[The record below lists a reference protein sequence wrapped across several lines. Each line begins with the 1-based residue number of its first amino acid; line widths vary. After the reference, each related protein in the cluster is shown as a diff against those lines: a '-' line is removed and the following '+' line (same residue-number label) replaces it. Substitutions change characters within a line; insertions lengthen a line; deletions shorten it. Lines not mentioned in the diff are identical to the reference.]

1 MTSTLV
7 VIGHGMV
14 GHRLADRLRELDTAH
29 RWRVCV
35 LGEEPEPAYDR
46 VRLSAYLRNRSRAAL
61 SLVRPDFLADPRI
74 TVRSAS
80 PAVSVDRRAR
90 TVHTAGGEP
99 ITYDALVL
107 ATGSRPFVPP
117 VPGRHLRNCFVQRT
131 VEDIDALS
139 AAARPGRPAVVI
151 GGGLLGLEA
160 AQGLQLLGMR
170 PHLVESAPHLMPA
183 QLDGEAAR
191 VLQDGAARLGL
202 HLHCGTT
209 VVSVDGDAGGLVRSV
224 TLGDGSVVE
233 ADLVVFA
240 AGIRPRDDLPVT
252 PALPLAERGGY
263 LTDAFCRT
271 ADDRIWAVG
280 ECAAVLGRCHGLVAP
295 GYRMAD
301 SVACGLTGHHA
312 EPLDEM
318 DDSTELKLLGV
329 HVATFGSTSG
339 DAGTAVEVT
348 FQEGASRYA
357 KVFLHRASGALLGGI
372 LAGETGSRADLAPW
386 VGRRPTAD
394 LEGVLFPA
402 PPFRPLSS

>member
-14 GHRLADRLRELDTAH
+14 GHRLADRLRELDTGH

-35 LGEEPEPAYDR
+35 LGEEREPAYDR
-46 VRLSAYLRNRSRAAL
+46 VRLSTYLKSRSRAGL
-61 SLVRPDFLADPRI
+61 SLVRPEFLADPRI
-74 TVRSAS
+74 TVRSAA
-80 PAVSVDRRAR
+80 PVVSVDRRAR
-90 TVHTAGGEP
+90 TVRTADGEP

-117 VPGRHLRNCFVQRT
+117 VEGRDLGNCFVQRT

-183 QLDGEAAR
+183 QLDMVAAH
-191 VLQDGAARLGL
+191 VLQDGAERLGL

-209 VVSVDGDAGGLVRSV
+209 VASVNGGTDGLVRSV
-224 TLGDGSVVE
+224 TLGNGSVID

-240 AGIRPRDDLPVT
+240 AGVRPRDDLSVT

-271 ADDRIWAVG
+271 RDDRVWAVG
-280 ECAAVLGRCHGLVAP
+280 ECAAVQGRSRGLVAP
-295 GYRMAD
+295 GYRMAEN
-301 SVACGLTGHHA
+301 VARQLTGHA
-312 EPLDEM
+312 GEPLDDM

-329 HVATFGSTSG
+329 HVATFGHTKG
-339 DAGTAVEVT
+339 DTATAVEVT
-348 FQEGASRYA
+348 FQEGVSRYA
-357 KVFLHRASGALLGGI
+357 KIFLHRDSGALLGGI
-372 LAGETGSRADLAPW
+372 LAGETVSRGDLATW
-386 VGRRPTAD
+386 VGKRPTAD
-394 LEGVLFPA
+394 LESVLFPA
-402 PPFRPLSS
+402 PSF